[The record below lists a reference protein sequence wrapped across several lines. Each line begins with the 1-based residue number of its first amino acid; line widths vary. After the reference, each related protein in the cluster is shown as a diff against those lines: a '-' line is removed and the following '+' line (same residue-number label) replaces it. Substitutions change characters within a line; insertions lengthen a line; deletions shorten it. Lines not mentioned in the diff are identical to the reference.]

1 MLDSDRESPFRLQ
14 SRIRPHGLVFHR
26 RIFQLSDMMMNATPA
41 CDVTAAAIAA
51 LVVQAGALWALG
63 RPFLCAR
70 GEFKLWEGDAAS
82 RCLSQQLTDW
92 YSFTHVIHGVLFY
105 SLLWLAAPGLSVGQ
119 RFMIA
124 LALEVGWEILENT
137 PYAIRHYRKQPPAQG
152 YAGDSIVNSLV
163 DTLAMALG
171 FALAWRLPALAVIA
185 ISVLLEV
192 GVALNIRDNFTLNVL
207 SFIHPFDFIRRW
219 QKGAP

>member
-1 MLDSDRESPFRLQ
+1 
-14 SRIRPHGLVFHR
+14 
-26 RIFQLSDMMMNATPA
+26 MMMNATTGR
-41 CDVTAAAIAA
+41 DVAAAMIAA
-51 LVVQAGALWALG
+51 LIVQAGALWALG
-63 RPFLCAR
+63 RPFLCAC

-82 RCLSQQLTDW
+82 PGLSQQLTDW

-105 SLLWLAAPGLSVGQ
+105 FLLWLAAPGLSVGQ

-137 PYAIRHYRKQPPAQG
+137 PFAIRHYRKQPPAQN
-152 YAGDSIVNSLV
+152 YAGDSIVNSLA

-171 FALAWRLPALAVIA
+171 FVLAWRLPVLGVIA

-207 SFIHPFDFIRRW
+207 SFIHPFDSIRRW
-219 QKGAP
+219 QNGAP

>member
-1 MLDSDRESPFRLQ
+1 
-14 SRIRPHGLVFHR
+14 
-26 RIFQLSDMMMNATPA
+26 MMSATTA
-41 CDVTAAAIAA
+41 CVTVAATAA
-51 LVVQAGALWALG
+51 LVFQAGALWALG

-70 GEFKLWEGDAAS
+70 GEFKLWEGDAS
-82 RCLSQQLTDW
+82 SPGLSQQLTDW

-105 SLLWLAAPGLSVGQ
+105 FLLWLAAPGLSVAQ
-119 RFMIA
+119 RLMIA

-137 PYAIRHYRKQPPAQG
+137 PFAIRHYRKQPPAQD

-171 FALAWRLPALAVIA
+171 FVLAWRLPVLAVIA

-207 SFIHPFDFIRRW
+207 SFIHPFEFIRRW
-219 QKGAP
+219 QNGAP

>member
-1 MLDSDRESPFRLQ
+1 
-14 SRIRPHGLVFHR
+14 
-26 RIFQLSDMMMNATPA
+26 MMMSATTA
-41 CDVTAAAIAA
+41 CDVSAAAIAA
-51 LVVQAGALWALG
+51 FVIQAGALWALG

-82 RCLSQQLTDW
+82 PCASQQLTDW

-105 SLLWLAAPGLSVGQ
+105 FLVWLAAPGLSLAQ
-119 RFMIA
+119 RFLIA
-124 LALEVGWEILENT
+124 LAVEVGWEILENT
-137 PYAIRHYRKQPPAQG
+137 PFAIRHYRKQPPAQD
-152 YAGDSIVNSLV
+152 YAGDSIVNSLA

-171 FALAWRLPALAVIA
+171 FVLAWRLPVLGVIA

-207 SFIHPFDFIRRW
+207 SFIHPFDVIRRW
-219 QKGAP
+219 QNGAP

>member
-1 MLDSDRESPFRLQ
+1 
-14 SRIRPHGLVFHR
+14 
-26 RIFQLSDMMMNATPA
+26 MMVNATTGR
-41 CDVTAAAIAA
+41 DVAAAMIAA
-51 LVVQAGALWALG
+51 LIVQASALWALG
-63 RPFLCAR
+63 RPLLCGC

-82 RCLSQQLTDW
+82 PGLSQQLTDW

-105 SLLWLAAPGLSVGQ
+105 FLLWLAAPGLSVGQ

-137 PYAIRHYRKQPPAQG
+137 PFAIRHYRKQPPAQN
-152 YAGDSIVNSLV
+152 YAGDSIVNSLA

-171 FALAWRLPALAVIA
+171 FVLAWRLPVLAVIA

-207 SFIHPFDFIRRW
+207 SFIYPFDFIRRW
-219 QKGAP
+219 QNGAP

>member
-1 MLDSDRESPFRLQ
+1 MSAS
-14 SRIRPHGLVFHR
+14 
-26 RIFQLSDMMMNATPA
+26 TA

-51 LVVQAGALWALG
+51 LIVQASALWALG
-63 RPFLCAR
+63 RPLLCAC
-70 GEFKLWEGDAAS
+70 GEFKLWEGDAS
-82 RCLSQQLTDW
+82 SPGLSQQLTDW

-105 SLLWLAAPGLSVGQ
+105 FLLWLAAPGLSVGQ

-137 PYAIRHYRKQPPAQG
+137 PFAIRHYRKQPPAQN
-152 YAGDSIVNSLV
+152 YAGDSIVNSLA

-171 FALAWRLPALAVIA
+171 FVLAWRLPALAVIA

-207 SFIHPFDFIRRW
+207 SFIYPFEFIRRW
-219 QKGAP
+219 QNGAP

>member
-1 MLDSDRESPFRLQ
+1 
-14 SRIRPHGLVFHR
+14 
-26 RIFQLSDMMMNATPA
+26 MMSATTA

-51 LVVQAGALWALG
+51 LVIQAGALWALG
-63 RPFLCAR
+63 RPFLCAC

-82 RCLSQQLTDW
+82 PCLSQQLTDW

-105 SLLWLAAPGLSVGQ
+105 FLLCLAAPGLSVGQ

-137 PYAIRHYRKQPPAQG
+137 PYAIRHYRKQPPAQD

-171 FALAWRLPALAVIA
+171 FALAWRLPAFAVSA

-207 SFIHPFDFIRRW
+207 SFISPFDFIRRW

>member
-1 MLDSDRESPFRLQ
+1 
-14 SRIRPHGLVFHR
+14 
-26 RIFQLSDMMMNATPA
+26 MMMNATTGR
-41 CDVTAAAIAA
+41 DVAAAMIAA
-51 LVVQAGALWALG
+51 LIVQAGALWALG
-63 RPFLCAR
+63 RPFLCAC

-82 RCLSQQLTDW
+82 PGLSQQLTDW

-105 SLLWLAAPGLSVGQ
+105 FLLWLAAPGLSVGQ

-137 PYAIRHYRKQPPAQG
+137 PFAIRHYRKQPPAQN
-152 YAGDSIVNSLV
+152 YAGDSIVNSLA

-171 FALAWRLPALAVIA
+171 FVLAWRLPVLGVIA

-207 SFIHPFDFIRRW
+207 SFIHPFDVIRRW
-219 QKGAP
+219 QNGAP

>member
-1 MLDSDRESPFRLQ
+1 
-14 SRIRPHGLVFHR
+14 
-26 RIFQLSDMMMNATPA
+26 MMNATTGR
-41 CDVTAAAIAA
+41 DVAAATIAV
-51 LVVQAGALWALG
+51 LIVQAGALWALG
-63 RPFLCAR
+63 RPFLCAC

-82 RCLSQQLTDW
+82 PCLSQQLTDW

-105 SLLWLAAPGLSVGQ
+105 FLLWLAAPGLSFGQ

-137 PYAIRHYRKQPPAQG
+137 PFAIRHYRKQPPAQD
-152 YAGDSIVNSLV
+152 YAGDSIVNSLA

-171 FALAWRLPALAVIA
+171 FLLAWRLPVLAVIA

-207 SFIHPFDFIRRW
+207 SFIYPFEFIRRW
-219 QKGAP
+219 QNGAP

>member
-1 MLDSDRESPFRLQ
+1 
-14 SRIRPHGLVFHR
+14 
-26 RIFQLSDMMMNATPA
+26 MMMNATTGR
-41 CDVTAAAIAA
+41 DVAAAMIAA
-51 LVVQAGALWALG
+51 LIVQAGALWALG
-63 RPFLCAR
+63 RPFLCAC

-82 RCLSQQLTDW
+82 PGLSQQLTDW

-105 SLLWLAAPGLSVGQ
+105 FLLRLAAPGLSVGQ

-137 PYAIRHYRKQPPAQG
+137 PFAIRHYRKQPPAQN
-152 YAGDSIVNSLV
+152 YAGDSIVDSLA

-171 FALAWRLPALAVIA
+171 FVLAWRLPVLGVIA

-207 SFIHPFDFIRRW
+207 SFIHPFDVIRRW
-219 QKGAP
+219 QNGAP

>member
-1 MLDSDRESPFRLQ
+1 
-14 SRIRPHGLVFHR
+14 
-26 RIFQLSDMMMNATPA
+26 MMNATTGR
-41 CDVTAAAIAA
+41 DVAAAMIAA
-51 LVVQAGALWALG
+51 LIVQAGALWALG
-63 RPFLCAR
+63 RPLLCAC

-82 RCLSQQLTDW
+82 PGLSQQLTDW

-105 SLLWLAAPGLSVGQ
+105 FLLWLAAPGLSVGQ

-137 PYAIRHYRKQPPAQG
+137 PFAIRHYRKQPPAQD
-152 YAGDSIVNSLV
+152 YAGDSIVNSLA

-171 FALAWRLPALAVIA
+171 FVLAWRLPVLAVIA

-207 SFIHPFDFIRRW
+207 SFIYPFEFIRRW
-219 QKGAP
+219 QNGAP

>member
-1 MLDSDRESPFRLQ
+1 
-14 SRIRPHGLVFHR
+14 
-26 RIFQLSDMMMNATPA
+26 MMMNATTA
-41 CDVTAAAIAA
+41 REVAAAMIAA
-51 LVVQAGALWALG
+51 LVFQAGALWALG
-63 RPFLCAR
+63 QPFLCAC
-70 GEFKLWEGDAAS
+70 GEFKLWEGDPAS
-82 RCLSQQLTDW
+82 PGLSQQLTDW
-92 YSFTHVIHGVLFY
+92 YSFTHIIHGVLFY
-105 SLLWLAAPGLSVGQ
+105 FLLWLAAPGLSVGQ

-137 PYAIRHYRKQPPAQG
+137 PFVIRHYRKQPPAQD
-152 YAGDSIVNSLV
+152 YAGDSIVNSLA

-171 FALAWRLPALAVIA
+171 FVLAWRLPVLAVVV

-219 QKGAP
+219 QNGGP